1 VGLTLE
7 LRFKPQA
14 AGRSYAVEVLATDD
28 AGAATGFVGA
38 GTVTVLPAKP

>member
-7 LRFKPQA
+7 LSLKPQA

-28 AGAATGFVGA
+28 AGAGTGFVGT
-38 GTVTVLPAKP
+38 GTLTVLPAKP